1 MFAILV
7 MGLVWVY
14 IFFHPPEEEDEW
26 AYKITL
32 KNLERIGLMMIG
44 YNMHGYKDTI
54 RGLVK
59 KIVNIGQIRLGNYK
73 VENDKYSEQKMKLRQ
88 ETLAILMK
96 NFDDNKSIYEC
107 ADEWVSKQVTT
118 AGLVSYYKAYY
129 TAK

>member
-1 MFAILV
+1 
-7 MGLVWVY
+7 
-14 IFFHPPEEEDEW
+14 
-26 AYKITL
+26 
-32 KNLERIGLMMIG
+32 MMIG
-44 YNMHGYKDTI
+44 YNMHGYRDTI

-59 KIVNIGQIRLGNYK
+59 KIVNIGKIRFRNYK

-96 NFDDNKSIYEC
+96 NFDDNKSIYEY

>member
-1 MFAILV
+1 
-7 MGLVWVY
+7 
-14 IFFHPPEEEDEW
+14 
-26 AYKITL
+26 
-32 KNLERIGLMMIG
+32 MMIG
-44 YNMHGYKDTI
+44 YNMHGYRDTI

-59 KIVNIGQIRLGNYK
+59 KIVNIGKIRLGNYK